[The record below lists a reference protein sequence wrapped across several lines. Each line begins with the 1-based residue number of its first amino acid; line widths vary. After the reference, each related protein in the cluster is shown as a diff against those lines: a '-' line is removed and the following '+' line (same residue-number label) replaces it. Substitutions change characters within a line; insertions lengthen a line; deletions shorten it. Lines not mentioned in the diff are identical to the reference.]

1 MRISTIAFA
10 NLRRRKAK
18 AAFLVVGMA
27 IGIGTAVAL
36 LSLSFT
42 IKDEI
47 GAQLDQFGANI
58 VVVPQ
63 SNSLALDY
71 GGVTVSGVS
80 FDTHQLKNEDAK
92 TILEIAYGN
101 RLSIIAPKL
110 LSAIQVEGRDLL
122 LAGVDFESE
131 LNMKRWW
138 LIVGRIP
145 KADDDVL
152 VGYDAARALGLIEVS
167 TDTQS
172 ASTAPDA
179 PNMRGM
185 HHAKH
190 AQSFTIKRDRLQI
203 AGSEH
208 RVASVLVQT
217 GGREDGM
224 IFGSLPHVQLLLGKP
239 DQLSLIEVSALCQ
252 NCPIEDIVAQIG
264 EKLPYAKVSAVQ
276 QSVRAR
282 TETVER
288 LTRFSAAVSAI
299 VLAIGALMIFTTM
312 MGSVF
317 ERTKEIGVMRAIGFR
332 RTHIVKGLMIE
343 VAVISVAGGVLG
355 WLAGMLASWAVLP
368 YFAEGAGLEINPL
381 LAVASIAAAIVIGA
395 VSSFYPA
402 VRAARL
408 DPSEAVRYV

>member
-10 NLRRRKAK
+10 NLRRRKGK
-18 AAFLVVGMA
+18 AAFLIVGMA

-36 LSLSFT
+36 LSLSFA

-47 GAQLDQFGANI
+47 GLQLDQFGANI

-63 SNSLALDY
+63 SNSLSLDY

-80 FDTHQLKNEDAK
+80 FDVHQLKGEDAK
-92 TILEIAYGN
+92 IILDIEYGN

-110 LSAIQVEGRDLL
+110 LGAIQADGRDVL

-138 LIVGRIP
+138 QVVGRVP
-145 KADDDVL
+145 AAADELL
-152 VGYDAARALGLIEVS
+152 VGYDAARALGLIE
-167 TDTQS
+167 QS
-172 ASTAPDA
+172 EDGLVASKMREPDM
-179 PNMRGM
+179 PGM
-185 HHAKH
+185 NHD
-190 AQSFTIKRDRLQI
+190 QPVELFTIARDRLHI
-203 AGSEH
+203 AGRDH
-208 RVASVLVQT
+208 RVAGVLVQT

-224 IFGSLPHVQLLLGKP
+224 IFGSLGHVQSMLGKP

-252 NCPIEDIVAQIG
+252 NCPIEDIVAQIS
-264 EKLPYAKVSAVQ
+264 EKLPHARVSAVQ

-288 LTRFSAAVSAI
+288 LTRFSAAVSAV
-299 VLAIGALMIFTTM
+299 VLAIGSLMIFTTM
-312 MGSVF
+312 MGSVV

-332 RTHIVKGLMIE
+332 RAHIIKGLMIE
-343 VAVISVAGGVLG
+343 VAVISAAGGVLG
-355 WLAGMLASWAVLP
+355 WLAGIGASWAVLP
-368 YFAEGAGLEINPL
+368 YFAEGAGFRISPL
-381 LAVASIAAAIVIGA
+381 LALASIAAALVIGA

-402 VRAARL
+402 TRAARL
-408 DPSEAVRYV
+408 DPSESVRYV

>member
-10 NLRRRKAK
+10 NLKRRKVK
-18 AAFLVVGMA
+18 AAFLIVGMA

-63 SNSLALDY
+63 SNSLSLDY

-80 FDTHQLKNEDAK
+80 FDVHQLKNEDAT
-92 TILEIAYGN
+92 TILDIAYSN

-110 LSAIQVEGRDLL
+110 LGAIQVEGRDVL
-122 LAGVDFESE
+122 LAGVDFPNE
-131 LNMKRWW
+131 LKLKRWW
-138 LIVGRIP
+138 LIVGRVP
-145 KADDDVL
+145 NADDDLL
-152 VGYDAARALGLIEVS
+152 VGYDAARTLGLIEPS
-167 TDTQS
+167 ADKP
-172 ASTAPDA
+172 ASTMPDM

-185 HHAKH
+185 HHAKP
-190 AQSFTIKRDRLQI
+190 AQPFAIKRDRLQI
-203 AGSEH
+203 AGREH
-208 RVASVLVQT
+208 PVAGVLVPT

-224 IFGSLPHVQLLLGKP
+224 IFGSLAHVQALLSKP

-252 NCPIEDIVAQIG
+252 NCPVEEIVAQIG
-264 EKLPYAKVSAVQ
+264 EKLPNAKVSAIQ

-288 LTRFSAAVSAI
+288 LTRFSAAVSAV
-299 VLAIGALMIFTTM
+299 VLAIGSLMIFTTM
-312 MGSVF
+312 MGSVV

-332 RTHIVKGLMIE
+332 REHIIKGLMIE
-343 VAVISVAGGVLG
+343 VAVISVTGGVLG

-368 YFAEGAGLEINPL
+368 YFAEGAGFEISPL
-381 LAVASIAAAIVIGA
+381 LALASVLAALVIGA

-408 DPSEAVRYV
+408 DPAEAVRAI